1 MYSDTALLL
10 VIILV
15 PFCCGIT
22 FILLGRDLYEFVRP
36 IALLASL
43 VALITMV
50 CLIAD
55 IIPSLQSNATQE
67 LNAPHTFKPLAVP
80 GDTGGDTERPTGR
93 THWDLVPLNP
103 NSRNTMSI
111 QLYFGIDGLNVWLIA
126 LVCLL
131 SPLTIIASWSAIAN
145 RIHEYFACILIL
157 QSLAICA
164 FLSMDIIAFYVFF
177 ELTLIPVFF
186 MIGRW
191 GTGPER
197 RNAARIF
204 FLYTLAGSL
213 LTFVGIL
220 GFVIG
225 IAHFG
230 GTPLTFS
237 IPQLIEN
244 AQQLHLRLA
253 QDPANAQS
261 WSFLQSLFFFL
272 LIAGFLVKTPLVP
285 FHSWLPIT
293 YSEAPTAAVVFLSAI
308 LAKLGTYGF
317 LRVVVPLSPEPM
329 LVYGVSVLG
338 TLAIISIIYGAFCA
352 YAQTDIKRLIA
363 YSSISHLGFCVLG
376 IVALNQIGLAG
387 ALLHMVNHG
396 LTTGAM
402 FLMAAMIFER
412 YQSRKMDDYEGL
424 ASRMPNFTF
433 YFVVFALASV
443 GLPGLNNFVSEL
455 LILAGVMS
463 LKTSHSAFTG
473 FSLALAGA
481 AGIVLGAWY
490 TLTLLKRCI
499 FGQLREPTTGL
510 IASTD
515 SVQRDLTF
523 RELMV
528 ALPLASFCFVLG
540 LFPQPFADASR
551 YEVRVIEK
559 ICDDAR
565 NRLNPPK
572 VEPATPPTT
581 TPPARPQRPAFPR
594 PKSNQ

>member
-1 MYSDTALLL
+1 MNSDVVLLF
-10 VIILV
+10 VTILV
-15 PFCCGIT
+15 PVSVGIA
-22 FILLGRDLYEFVRP
+22 FILLGRDLQEFVRP

-43 VALITMV
+43 VALTTIV
-50 CLIAD
+50 CLLVD
-55 IIPSLQSNATQE
+55 LVPSLQANAKQE
-67 LNAPHTFKPLAVP
+67 LAAPYTFKPLAVP
-80 GDTGGDTERPTGR
+80 GDAGLGTDKPTGR
-93 THWDLVPLNP
+93 TRWDLVPLNP
-103 NSRNTMSI
+103 NSRNTMAI

-131 SPLTIIASWSAIAN
+131 SPLTILASWGAIAN
-145 RIHEYFACILIL
+145 RIHEYFGCILIL

-191 GTGPER
+191 GAGPER
-197 RNAARIF
+197 RNAARVF

-213 LTFVGIL
+213 FTFVGIL

-253 QDPANAQS
+253 QDPVNAQS
-261 WSFLQSLFFFL
+261 WSFLQNLFFFL
-272 LIAGFLVKTPLVP
+272 LITGFLVKTPLVP

-317 LRVVVPLSPEPM
+317 LRVVVPLAPEPM
-329 LVYGVSVLG
+329 IVYGVSILG

-352 YAQTDIKRLIA
+352 YAQTDMKRLIA

-376 IVALNQIGLAG
+376 IIALNQIGLAG

-402 FLMAAMIFER
+402 FLMVAMIFER
-412 YQSRKMDDYEGL
+412 YQSRKIDDYEGL

-433 YFVVFALASV
+433 YFIVFALASV

-463 LKTSHSAFTG
+463 LKTSHSAFSG
-473 FSLALAGA
+473 FSFALAGA

-490 TLTLLKRCI
+490 TLTLLKRCV
-499 FGQLREPTTGL
+499 FGQLREPTTPLSSPDG
-510 IASTD
+510 
-515 SVQRDLTF
+515 SVPHDITP

-528 ALPLASFCFVLG
+528 ALPLASLCFVLG
-540 LFPQPFADASR
+540 LFPQPFVDASR
-551 YEVRVIEK
+551 HEVRVIEK

-565 NRLNPPK
+565 NRLNPPR
-572 VEPATPPTT
+572 VEPATPPTP